1 MFVTFKTPRQA
12 ETIDY
17 PLLGEFVNFSDYVAS
32 PSGEAI
38 AVDGQ
43 KVVLLNDETSFN
55 PFGFFKNRNFTAGT
69 YIVMDGRLQSVDL
82 FHKENL
88 IVEGFD
94 TDLVNKAL
102 VPNYRYTFMAE
113 NPLNLTAT
121 GKTITDQAGA
131 LVAQPFVPEIN
142 ERYFLRL
149 LESGDY
155 VLELETDAVTGPE
168 MGEEVFEAFAGGETS
183 VTLTQSIPSNAVV
196 TVERQGVE
204 IYEGLAN
211 DYTITGQVLTPAAP
225 FVAGD
230 KLVVRWIVSFN
241 KAYEQVWSVADG
253 DIAIG
258 DTSFLVTIPI
268 TGDTV
273 NQIWKRQGV
282 SIYEGAAN
290 DYTQAGNAFTPLPP
304 VVAGDKFSLIS
315 YT

>member
-168 MGEEVFEAFAGGETS
+168 
-183 VTLTQSIPSNAVV
+183 
-196 TVERQGVE
+196 
-204 IYEGLAN
+204 
-211 DYTITGQVLTPAAP
+211 
-225 FVAGD
+225 

>member
-1 MFVTFKTPRQA
+1 MFVTFTSPKEVEA
-12 ETIDY
+12 IDY
-17 PLLGEFVNFSDYVAS
+17 PLLGEFTNFSDYDTS
-32 PSGEAI
+32 PLGEAI

-131 LVAQPFVPEIN
+131 LVVQPFVPEIN

-155 VLELETDAVTGPE
+155 VLELESVPSETMIVREDFDGFTAGQTTITVTAPIPDNVRV
-168 MGEEVFEAFAGGETS
+168 EVFRNGVLMRAGAGNDYVLNTNTGLI
-183 VTLTQSIPSNAVV
+183 TLTSPLGVPESMVV
-196 TVERQGVE
+196 LWVVEGSMEFREDFDSVVAGITTITPAINGGVLPVNTTN
-204 IYEGLAN
+204 IRLSRNGILLREGVAN
-211 DYTITGQVLTPAAP
+211 DYT
-225 FVAGD
+225 VAGN
-230 KLVVRWIVSFN
+230 I
-241 KAYEQVWSVADG
+241 
-253 DIAIG
+253 I
-258 DTSFLVTIPI
+258 TI
-268 TGDTV
+268 TT
-273 NQIWKRQGV
+273 
-282 SIYEGAAN
+282 A
-290 DYTQAGNAFTPLPP
+290 TFAGES
-304 VVAGDKFSLIS
+304 FSLIINA
-315 YT
+315 